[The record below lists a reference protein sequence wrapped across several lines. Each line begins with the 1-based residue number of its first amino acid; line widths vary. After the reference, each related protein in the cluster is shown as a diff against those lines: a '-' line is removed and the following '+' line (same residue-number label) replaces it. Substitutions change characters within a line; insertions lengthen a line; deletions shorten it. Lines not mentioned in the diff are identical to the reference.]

1 MINIKSYTTMS
12 SLRNAIRTQMYNAAN
27 NALNQSFQDAH
38 DNVDNFY
45 NSSEGRYYHR
55 TGQLAE
61 SVMHQEISGA
71 GDHYVGE
78 ISLDTWFRYNPSG
91 RDTQTIYNYAE
102 SGELL
107 GNGGFWSKTLQDIE
121 KNINREFGK
130 RFRK

>member
-1 MINIKSYTTMS
+1 MINIKAYTNMS
-12 SLRNAIRTQMYNAAN
+12 GLRNVIRTQMYNAAN

-45 NSSEGRYYHR
+45 NSPEGRYYHR

-61 SVMHQEISGA
+61 SVMHQEISGT
-71 GDHYVGE
+71 GNHYAGE
-78 ISLDTWFRYNPSG
+78 ISLDTEFRYNPSG

-107 GNGGFWSKTLQDIE
+107 GNGGFWSKTLQNIE
-121 KNINREFGK
+121 ENINREFGK

>member
-1 MINIKSYTTMS
+1 MS
-12 SLRNAIRTQMYNAAN
+12 GLRNAIRTQMYNAAN

-45 NSSEGRYYHR
+45 NSPKGSYDR

-61 SVMHQEISGA
+61 SVMHQEISGI

-130 RFRK
+130 RFKIK

>member
-1 MINIKSYTTMS
+1 MS

-45 NSSEGRYYHR
+45 NSPEGRYHR

-121 KNINREFGK
+121 ENINREFGK
-130 RFRK
+130 RFKKG